1 MCCQPPG
8 HYEKT
13 CLNVDD
19 GHFSNLNKTNIW
31 LLTQSP
37 RLNMQTLQAGST
49 LLCRLQI
56 REDINPSP
64 RYSEPPLLMLI
75 CRKAE
80 SRHIYI
86 LDKYYHWVCS
96 WLAGLLTSINII
108 SSMSA
113 ARRATWAPPSSSPS
127 VTSMTTGVHRV
138 ALSSQRWKD
147 TRSRRYGRRSRA
159 RPASVTEECFDIR
172 AWHDFVWVVC
182 WPSHHRTFRC
192 WWRGDVSRSLV
203 EEHQRCPE
211 IVHQKFGVRHESIL
225 HRAAL
230 NRRKATKYF

>member
-37 RLNMQTLQAGST
+37 CLNMQTLQAGST

-64 RYSEPPLLMLI
+64 RYSETPLLYLSAELPKSPI
-75 CRKAE
+75 SE

-127 VTSMTTGVHRV
+127 VTSMTTGVHRF
-138 ALSSQRWKD
+138 ALSEMKG
-147 TRSRRYGRRSRA
+147 YK
-159 RPASVTEECFDIR
+159 I
-172 AWHDFVWVVC
+172 
-182 WPSHHRTFRC
+182 
-192 WWRGDVSRSLV
+192 
-203 EEHQRCPE
+203 
-211 IVHQKFGVRHESIL
+211 
-225 HRAAL
+225 
-230 NRRKATKYF
+230 